1 MLYRILAVVLIFSFV
16 AVKLYVDT
24 VQADR
29 DRGVVREYNIF
40 KLQQETREAV
50 RKKGRGGIA
59 PPSRK
64 GSINYP
70 DDYKGM
76 RY

>member
-1 MLYRILAVVLIFSFV
+1 MFYRILAVVLIFSFV
-16 AVKLYVDT
+16 AAKLYVDT
-24 VQADR
+24 VQADK
-29 DRGVVREYNIF
+29 DRGIVREYNIF

-50 RKKGRGGIA
+50 RKKGRGRVAA
-59 PPSRK
+59 PSKK

-70 DDYKGM
+70 DGYKGM